1 MGDTGKNN
9 DLVIGLERAEELA
22 EINDVSVD
30 CIGGPIVAVYN
41 ARQIKRYQD
50 YFEPCFDFYTS
61 SDFLLIPQ

>member
-30 CIGGPIVAVYN
+30 CIGNSIVAVYN
-41 ARQIKRYQD
+41 ASRLKKI
-50 YFEPCFDFYTS
+50 S
-61 SDFLLIPQ
+61 GLL